1 MLTLVAYRFAV
12 SASLPK
18 IAYLTRMDWFILGS
32 SLLIFASLL
41 QVVATTYMMEKE
53 KVVLARRINQYT
65 RIIAPIAFLLVAY
78 FSLA

>member
-1 MLTLVAYRFAV
+1 
-12 SASLPK
+12 
-18 IAYLTRMDWFILGS
+18 
-32 SLLIFASLL
+32 LIFASLL